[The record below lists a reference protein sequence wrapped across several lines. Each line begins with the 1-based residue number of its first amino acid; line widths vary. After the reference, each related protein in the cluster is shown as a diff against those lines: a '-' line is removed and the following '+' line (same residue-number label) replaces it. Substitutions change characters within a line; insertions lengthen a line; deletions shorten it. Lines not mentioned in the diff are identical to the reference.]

1 MGGNVFTATDEIK
14 KEDIDPTLDNFFNE
28 FIRLFPKAEPHF
40 RQIEKLGSAGK
51 KEISGDIDLALSAT
65 SFDNIDDWGLD
76 PEYVHK
82 VFELFKSRARTSTD
96 DQMMKRAVIVAI
108 AQKIENANTYL
119 NVDVKSSAAGALF
132 LQAPQFNEAGEQLDK
147 NVQIDIN
154 VGDIDWLKFAYY
166 SSVYSGNVKGLH
178 RTQLLVALFA
188 NKGYIFSH
196 NYGVKNKDTQ
206 EVEAKTPTQAIE
218 LLNKLYGADFS
229 NEILENYFS
238 IIKALKKNLSEQD
251 LNRVYDIYLKRLDST
266 RADIPED
273 LQDYWIA
280 SQERLQLKG
289 KLLPNK
295 EANPRDKYTSKLI
308 KYQVK

>member
-1 MGGNVFTATDEIK
+1 MGGNVFGTTDKINR
-14 KEDIDPTLDNFFNE
+14 EDIKPTLLNFLKE
-28 FIRLFPKAEPHF
+28 FKRLFPAAEPHF
-40 RQIEKLGSAGK
+40 RQMQTLGSAGK
-51 KEISGDIDLALSAT
+51 KEVSGDIDLAISDQ
-65 SFDNIDDWGLD
+65 SFDKIQDWGLD
-76 PEYVHK
+76 QQHVQEL
-82 VFELFKSRARTSTD
+82 FELFKKRSRTASE
-96 DQMMKRAVIVAI
+96 DQLMKRAVIVAI
-108 AQKIENANTYL
+108 AEKIQESDTNLA
-119 NVDVKSSAAGALF
+119 VDVKGSAAGALF

-206 EVEAKTPTQAIE
+206 EVEAKTHTQAIE

-238 IIKALKKNLSEQD
+238 IIESLKKNLSEQD
-251 LNRVYDIYLKRLDST
+251 LNRVYDIYLKILDST

-289 KLLPNK
+289 KFLP
-295 EANPRDKYTSKLI
+295 EDSKLI
-308 KYQVK
+308 KYQIK

>member
-40 RQIEKLGSAGK
+40 KQEKRQTLGSAGK
-51 KEISGDIDLALSAT
+51 KKESGDIDLALSAT

-96 DQMMKRAVIVAI
+96 DQMMKRAIIVAI

-119 NVDVKSSAAGALF
+119 DVDVKGSASGALF
-132 LQAPQFNEAGEQLDK
+132 LQAPQFNKAGEQLGK

-206 EVEAKTPTQAIE
+206 EVEAKTPAQAIE

-238 IIKALKKNLSEQD
+238 IIESLKKNLSEQD
-251 LNRVYDIYLKRLDST
+251 LNRVYDIYLKILDST

-289 KLLPNK
+289 KFLPEDSN
-295 EANPRDKYTSKLI
+295 LI

>member
-178 RTQLLVALFA
+178 RTQLLVALFK

-238 IIKALKKNLSEQD
+238 IIEALKKNLSEQD
-251 LNRVYDIYLKRLDST
+251 LNRVYDIYLKILDST

-289 KLLPNK
+289 KFLP
-295 EANPRDKYTSKLI
+295 EDSKLI
-308 KYQVK
+308 KYQIK

>member
-1 MGGNVFTATDEIK
+1 MQT
-14 KEDIDPTLDNFFNE
+14 
-28 FIRLFPKAEPHF
+28 
-40 RQIEKLGSAGK
+40 LGSVGK
-51 KEISGDIDLALSAT
+51 KEVSGDIDLAISDK
-65 SFDNIDDWGLD
+65 SFDKIQDWGLD
-76 PEYVHK
+76 QQHVQEL
-82 VFELFKSRARTSTD
+82 FELFKKRSRTASE
-96 DQMMKRAVIVAI
+96 DQLMKRAVIVAI
-108 AQKIENANTYL
+108 AEKIQEADTNLA
-119 NVDVKSSAAGALF
+119 VDVKGSAAGALF
-132 LQAPQFNEAGEQLDK
+132 LQAPQFNEAGEQLNK

-229 NEILENYFS
+229 NEILENYFN
-238 IIKALKKNLSEQD
+238 IIEALKKNLSEQD
-251 LNRVYDIYLKRLDST
+251 LNRVYDIYLKILDST

-289 KLLPNK
+289 KFLP
-295 EANPRDKYTSKLI
+295 EDSKLI
-308 KYQVK
+308 KYQIK